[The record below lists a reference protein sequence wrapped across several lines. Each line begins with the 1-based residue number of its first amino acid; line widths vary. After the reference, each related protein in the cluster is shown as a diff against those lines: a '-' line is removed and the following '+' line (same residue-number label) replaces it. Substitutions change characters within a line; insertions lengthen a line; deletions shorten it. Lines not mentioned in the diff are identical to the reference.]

1 MGAKEKKAKLQIIIF
16 TLLLVLVGFAELYI
30 MINTSNNYM
39 LIITLLIMA
48 LIAVYVILDGA
59 IVIFNEKNSRKEEQY
74 DALLKS
80 EKASYLMQK
89 KTFEELQ
96 EQLAVLEENSKVP
109 SEEII
114 NAQKG
119 IAKVIISRSK
129 ENADAIISSNDQV
142 LERLDEIQ
150 TTHNQSLE
158 DVLEKQKN
166 ANTESKNKMETKLQ
180 DIILNMKDMEIRLN
194 QSISQNSKVVVSSAP
209 QRRDTPVT
217 DRVENMSVQN
227 VEDVFEMVEDPMIE
241 DDFIIPEEPI
251 VENDFIMPEEPVVE
265 DTFDVFEEPAM
276 EETLDIPEEP
286 VIDDIFDIFEESIK
300 EESVKEEL
308 PPMPDLSDPNKA
320 MNPDEIAA
328 LFANLA
334 GGNSVNTVDT
344 VEDDFSMDDISL
356 PEEETPPMP
365 DLSDPNK
372 MMSPEDIAALIAN
385 L

>member
-1 MGAKEKKAKLQIIIF
+1 MGAKEKKAKLQIIVF

-59 IVIFNEKNSRKEEQY
+59 IVIFNEKNSRTEEQY

-80 EKASYLMQK
+80 EKAAYLMQK

-96 EQLAVLEENSKVP
+96 EQIAILEENSKVP

-150 TTHNQSLE
+150 STHNQSLE

-209 QRRDTPVT
+209 QVRETPVSE
-217 DRVENMSVQN
+217 RVENMSVQN
-227 VEDVFEMVEDPMIE
+227 VEDVLQMVEGPLMDDDFIMSDEPMIE
-241 DDFIIPEEPI
+241 D
-251 VENDFIMPEEPVVE
+251 DFIMPEEPVIE
-265 DTFDVFEEPAM
+265 DNLELFEEPAV
-276 EETLDIPEEP
+276 EETLDILEEP
-286 VIDDIFDIFEESIK
+286 VLDDILDIFEEPVK
-300 EESVKEEL
+300 EEPVKEEL

-334 GGNSVNTVDT
+334 GGDSGDT
-344 VEDDFSMDDISL
+344 ADTTDDDFGLDDISI
-356 PEEETPPMP
+356 PEEEVPPMP